1 MTLTHQ
7 IYEEER
13 ARAQQLREDQQ
24 KRKIQR
30 LLNQLSQYKRT
41 CKCGF
46 GICTGNQSK
55 KIFDRKILTDSGLN
69 FSPFKDQH
77 LIVTKCSA
85 LNQF

>member
-1 MTLTHQ
+1 MTLTQQ

-13 ARAQQLREDQQ
+13 ARAQQIREDQQ

-30 LLNQLSQYKRT
+30 LLNQLSHYKRS
-41 CKCGF
+41 CKCHF
-46 GICTGNQSK
+46 GICNGNQSE
-55 KIFDRKILTDSGLN
+55 KIFEPKILTDSGVNL
-69 FSPFKDQH
+69 SLFKDQH